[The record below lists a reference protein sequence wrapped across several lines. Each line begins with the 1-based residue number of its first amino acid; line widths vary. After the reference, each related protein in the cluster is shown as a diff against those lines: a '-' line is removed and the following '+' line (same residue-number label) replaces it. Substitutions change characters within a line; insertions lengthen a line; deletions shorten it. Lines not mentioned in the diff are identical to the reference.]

1 LLGAP
6 VIDSVSLGEFA
17 GLIAVSEPTLR
28 KRLPDAP
35 EGVILSRGKN
45 GESYKIDPRAG
56 VAWWQS
62 MAATAEA
69 ERQARIEQ
77 IQSLQME
84 LLGDDAALGGHE
96 VDGLT
101 PSEQAAQLNAELT
114 ALKLGRE
121 RGELVRA
128 IDVEATATA
137 FMLLVKERFTT
148 ITDRLRKRTDVPEE
162 VAATLE
168 KLVQRDLHKLA
179 DAAAKIGDRSVETEE
194 GVTDSRAV

>member
-1 LLGAP
+1 MLNK
-6 VIDSVSLGEFA
+6 VSFGEFA
-17 GLIAVSEPTLR
+17 SIIRVSEPTLR

-45 GESYKIDPRAG
+45 GESYEIDPVAG
-56 VAWWQS
+56 VAWWKS
-62 MAATAEA
+62 LAAEA
-69 ERQARIEQ
+69 EAQRQSRAGL
-77 IQSLQME
+77 IQSMQLQ
-84 LLGDDAALGGHE
+84 LLGDDTAVSDHE

-101 PSEQAAQLNAELT
+101 PVEVAAQINAEL
-114 ALKLGRE
+114 AAIKLGRE

-137 FMLLVKERFTT
+137 FMLLVKDKFTT

-168 KLVQRDLHKLA
+168 KLVQRDLHDLA
-179 DAAAKIGDRSVETEE
+179 EAAAKIGDTTVETEE
-194 GVTDSRAV
+194 GATDSRAL